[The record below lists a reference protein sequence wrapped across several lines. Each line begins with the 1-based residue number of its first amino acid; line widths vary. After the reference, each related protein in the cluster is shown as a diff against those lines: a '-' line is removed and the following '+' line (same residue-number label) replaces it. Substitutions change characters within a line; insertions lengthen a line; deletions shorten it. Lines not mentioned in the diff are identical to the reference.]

1 MEIVKTI
8 DLRREFEEI
17 EGEISEAINGV
28 IDRGWF
34 IQGDECRQFEADFSN
49 YVGVRHGIGVNSGSD
64 ALYLATKA
72 LGIGKGDEVITVSHT
87 FVSTVD
93 AIIRNGARAVFVDIR
108 PDNYCID
115 ADEIERNI
123 NEKTRAILPVHIYG
137 HPADMTRINE
147 LAEKYGLF
155 VIEDSCQAHGARF
168 REKKVG
174 SFGDVACFSF
184 YPTKNLGAYGD
195 AGMIVTDRE
204 DLAREIRKLSNYGQ
218 TSKYHHDSIGINS
231 RLDELQAAVL
241 RVKLRHLDE
250 WNGRRQRIASLY
262 SNELANLDAVLPR
275 KTENAE
281 HVFHQYAIRVKKRD
295 LVRERLMAKGVQT
308 LIHYPK
314 PVHLQKAY
322 SDLGYSLHLPITEA
336 VSESTISLPMFPQMK
351 EDEISTVTEAT
362 RYALG

>member
-1 MEIVKTI
+1 VKTI
-8 DLRREFEEI
+8 DLRREFKEI
-17 EGEISEAINGV
+17 EGEISEAIHGV

-64 ALYLATKA
+64 ALYLAIRA
-72 LGIGKGDEVITVSHT
+72 LGMGRGDEVITVSHT

-93 AIIRNGARAVFVDIR
+93 AIVRNGARAVFVDIR
-108 PDNYCID
+108 PDNCCID
-115 ADEIERNI
+115 ADKIESKI
-123 NEKTRAILPVHIYG
+123 NERTKAILPVHIYG

-147 LAEKYGLF
+147 LAEKHSLF

-168 REKKVG
+168 LGKKVG
-174 SFGDVACFSF
+174 GFGDVACFSF

-195 AGMIVTDRE
+195 AGMIVTDNE
-204 DLAREIRKLSNYGQ
+204 DLAGEIRKLSNYGQ

-241 RVKLRHLDE
+241 RVKLRRLDE
-250 WNGRRQRIASLY
+250 WNRKRQSIANRY
-262 SNELANLDAVLPR
+262 SNELERLDAVLPHA
-275 KTENAE
+275 TENAE

-295 LVRERLMAKGVQT
+295 LVRERLTAKGVQT
-308 LIHYPK
+308 IIHYPT

-322 SDLGYSLHLPITEA
+322 SELGYSLHLPITES
-336 VSESTISLPMFPQMK
+336 VSESTISLPIFPQMT
-351 EDEISTVTEAT
+351 EHEISIVTEAT